1 MTNNGPLDG
10 SYVPQVY
17 VLGRVSSIT
26 RPTKQLVAFTRV
38 YLAPGQST
46 TLEMDLEVS
55 RYLTVLNKGYQWMVE
70 PGEYTF
76 ALMEDGGAGAST
88 TANLTLTC
96 Q

>member
-1 MTNNGPLDG
+1 MEG

-17 VLGRVSSIT
+17 VLGRVGSIT

-38 YLAPGQST
+38 YLAAGESVSVA
-46 TLEMDLEVS
+46 MDLEVS
-55 RYLTVLNKGYQWMVE
+55 RYLTILDKGYNWAVE

-76 ALMEDGGAGAST
+76 ALMENGGAGAST
-88 TANLTLTC
+88 STSITLSC